1 MIFIIYYCV
10 FCFLQTNRHLPS
22 EEDSLEAED
31 LFDLEG
37 ADSHHNYLSDQDD
50 YDSDR
55 EYKIQDF
62 LK

>member
-1 MIFIIYYCV
+1 M
-10 FCFLQTNRHLPS
+10 QP

-37 ADSHHNYLSDQDD
+37 YDSRNNMLSDQDD

-55 EYKIQDF
+55 KYKD
-62 LK
+62 KY